1 MTSVWLEPAA
11 GAKFSDLGPPKRD
24 FPCKNIAFGEVFEGE
39 NTKILKILHIFKN
52 PPLLQIRD

>member
-11 GAKFSDLGPPKRD
+11 GGKFSDLGPPKRD

-39 NTKILKILHIFKN
+39 NTNILKKVASF
-52 PPLLQIRD
+52 